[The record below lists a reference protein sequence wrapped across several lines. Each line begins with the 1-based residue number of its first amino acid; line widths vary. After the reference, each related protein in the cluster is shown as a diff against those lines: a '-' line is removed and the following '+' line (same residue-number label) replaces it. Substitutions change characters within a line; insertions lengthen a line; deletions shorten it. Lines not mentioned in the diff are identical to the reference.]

1 MAKSYL
7 CKVLYANRNALM
19 IIEFESG
26 NHWIVDGYY
35 GVYWENGKILDCNGN
50 EITEERDPD
59 LVREMRKILSC

>member
-1 MAKSYL
+1 
-7 CKVLYANRNALM
+7 M